1 MILFSSRGFKK
12 NKFHHSESWSN
23 WLYFQHGANHQ
34 SEFSP
39 PHWVSV
45 FYWFH
50 RGWRVLLQLPAL
62 GLGELDVT
70 PLVGNGTELS
80 ELFDL
85 SLGCGTFMKTP
96 WFRWWERKAVRFN
109 GWRWYEIRTPS
120 EQGGKMELST
130 GECQCWLQTKDCLWW
145 RLGLQFHKWNSEYVE
160 KWALQPSSFVTQ
172 HIGNGEKNSNNDSFG
187 DVGLPNLYLGTTPH
201 PVILVGNPYKPSMGI
216 LDSCLVGRPN
226 LYPKRTQFSQKEL
239 SMEPRICLI
248 RGDFVLV
255 NVSLA
260 LQSPAKKS

>member
-1 MILFSSRGFKK
+1 MIFTKKMGHVSSSPWRVMILFSSGGFKK
-12 NKFHHSESWSN
+12 KKFHYSESWSN

-96 WFRWWERKAVRFN
+96 WFRWWERKGVRFTELF
-109 GWRWYEIRTPS
+109 GYEKHPFRTGS
-120 EQGGKMELST
+120 DLELST
-130 GECQCWLQTKDCLWW
+130 GECQCLLQKKDWLWW
-145 RLGLQFHKWNSEYVE
+145 KFGFTAPQMKFTDVE
-160 KWALQPSSFVTQ
+160 KWALQPS
-172 HIGNGEKNSNNDSFG
+172 N
-187 DVGLPNLYLGTTPH
+187 
-201 PVILVGNPYKPSMGI
+201 
-216 LDSCLVGRPN
+216 
-226 LYPKRTQFSQKEL
+226 
-239 SMEPRICLI
+239 
-248 RGDFVLV
+248 
-255 NVSLA
+255 
-260 LQSPAKKS
+260 